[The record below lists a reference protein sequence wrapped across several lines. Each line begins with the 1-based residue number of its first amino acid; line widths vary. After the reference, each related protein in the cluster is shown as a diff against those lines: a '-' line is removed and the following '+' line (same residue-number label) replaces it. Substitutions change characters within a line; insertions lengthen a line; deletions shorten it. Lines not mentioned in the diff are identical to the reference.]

1 MLVKEFLAG
10 FDGLDSTVVVF
21 RDDARQEIARGH
33 LRGILQAIKLPQ
45 LNRDY
50 TLTRLLDMELQGDAY
65 EYSFPYEY
73 LTLYVGRW

>member
-1 MLVKEFLAG
+1 MLVKEFLAC
-10 FDGLDSTVVVF
+10 FDGLESTIIVF

-33 LRGILQAIKLPQ
+33 LGSIMRAIKLPQ

-50 TLTRLLDMELQGDAY
+50 TLKRLLNMELQGDNY
-65 EYSFPYEY
+65 ECSFPYEY